1 MMTESQDAGSERSS
15 LWQAIVS
22 CSGTA
27 ADRRNQYR
35 FVAWLSG
42 WAVTFLAATWLL
54 ETYDDLGRA
63 VAWSVAV
70 VPNLFAVAA
79 LFAYLRFLR
88 EADELVRR
96 IQLEGLAFGFGAGVI
111 FAMAYFTLKRLGV
124 PQLTGDQMV
133 FVMMMAWVTGQL
145 AATWR
150 YR

>member
-1 MMTESQDAGSERSS
+1 MIDSHGGKNEPAGF
-15 LWQAIVS
+15 WQAVKA

-42 WAVTFLAATWLL
+42 WGVTFVGASWLL
-54 ETYDDLGRA
+54 QNNENFGQAL
-63 VAWSVAV
+63 AWSIAIL
-70 VPNLFAVAA
+70 PNLFSVAA
-79 LFAYLRFLR
+79 LIAYLKFLR

-111 FAMAYFTLKRLGV
+111 FAMAYFTLEHIGV
-124 PQLTGDQMV
+124 PKLTGDRTI
-133 FVMMMAWVTGQL
+133 FVMMMGWVVGQL

>member
-1 MMTESQDAGSERSS
+1 MIDTHGGNEERAGI
-15 LWQAIVS
+15 WQAVKA

-35 FVAWLSG
+35 FVAWLFG
-42 WAVTFLAATWLL
+42 WGVTFVGASWLL
-54 ETYDDLGRA
+54 QNNENIGQAL
-63 VAWSVAV
+63 AWSIAIL
-70 VPNLFAVAA
+70 PNLFSVAA
-79 LFAYLRFLR
+79 LFAYLKFLR

-111 FAMAYFTLKRLGV
+111 FAMACFTLEHVGV
-124 PQLTGDQMV
+124 PKLTGDRTI
-133 FVMMMAWVTGQL
+133 FVMMMGWVIGQL

>member
-1 MMTESQDAGSERSS
+1 MITEAGEEKPSIWR
-15 LWQAIVS
+15 AIVA

-35 FVAWLSG
+35 FVAWLAG
-42 WAVTFLAATWLL
+42 WAVSFVAATWLL
-54 ETYDDLGRA
+54 ETYDELGRGT
-63 VAWSVAV
+63 AWSIAV
-70 VPNLFAVAA
+70 VPNLFAIAA

-111 FAMAYFTLKRLGV
+111 FAMAYFTLERLGV
-124 PQLTGDQMV
+124 PQLTGDRVV
-133 FVMMMAWVTGQL
+133 FVMMMAWVVGQL

-150 YR
+150 FR

>member
-1 MMTESQDAGSERSS
+1 MIDVQGGSPDRMSF
-15 LWQAIVS
+15 WQAVIA

-35 FVAWLSG
+35 FVIWLFI
-42 WAVTFLAATWLL
+42 WAVTFVGATWVLDSAEHL
-54 ETYDDLGRA
+54 SATL
-63 VAWSVAV
+63 AWSVAIL
-70 VPNLFAVAA
+70 PNFFSILA

-111 FAMAYFTLKRLGV
+111 ISMAYFTLERVGI
-124 PQLTGDQMV
+124 PGLTSDRTV
-133 FVMMMAWVTGQL
+133 FIMMIGWAVGQL